1 MTIPIGAAKTH
12 ESGGRLGLVALV
24 LSVIAFVGSG
34 VAATVFASVTAA
46 AQLAGD
52 GSWNGM
58 SDQAEFGAIL
68 TAASGLL
75 WLLAGLAGLALGI
88 GAIVRK
94 AGRAAGVA
102 AVVVAVLA
110 PGAGFTCFTVAA
122 LVAASA

>member
-1 MTIPIGAAKTH
+1 MTILIGAAKTL

-34 VAATVFASVTAA
+34 VAAGVFASITAA

-58 SDQAEFGAIL
+58 SAQAEFGAIP

-75 WLLAGLAGLALGI
+75 WLLAGLAGL

-102 AVVVAVLA
+102 AVVVAVLG